1 MRKPIFARNVDA
13 NGSKFVAY
21 TTRLTFSK
29 TGETVA
35 AKVKFRQP
43 CKGPA
48 KDICPCVI
56 DFEKT
61 NANLVQKGYTNNA
74 GEQRT
79 SYTLWISDYTLT
91 DEVYVDHSLD
101 DIE

>member
-1 MRKPIFARNVDA
+1 MRKPIFARKVDA
-13 NGSKFVAY
+13 NGSNFIAY
-21 TTRLTFSK
+21 STRLTFSK
-29 TGETVA
+29 TGETIAV
-35 AKVKFRQP
+35 KVKFRQP

-56 DFEKT
+56 DFEKA
-61 NANLVQKGYTNNA
+61 NANLVKKNYTNNS
-74 GEQRT
+74 GEERT
-79 SYTLWISDYTLT
+79 SYTLWISEYELT